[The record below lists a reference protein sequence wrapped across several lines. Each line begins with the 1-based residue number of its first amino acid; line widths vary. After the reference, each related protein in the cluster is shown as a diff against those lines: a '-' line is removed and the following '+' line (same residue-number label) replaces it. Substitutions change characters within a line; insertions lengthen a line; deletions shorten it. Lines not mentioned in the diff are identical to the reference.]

1 MTDETTT
8 AAAQDTTAAPAA
20 VEQSDAAPVTP
31 ETTTTLTAPAATEA
45 AQEGDKGAEQADKPT
60 GPPDEYAD
68 FTVGEGAEIDADV
81 LSNFKGIA
89 KELGLTQEGA
99 QKLIDLQS
107 AMAAK
112 QEQALTESREGL
124 RKQWSDAV
132 RNDPEFGGEKYD
144 ENVAIAAKT
153 MQAFGDDTLR
163 TLLNDSGLGNH
174 PSLVKFCHRI
184 GKAISEDRLVM
195 PGTQAAPA
203 EMSIVDAFK

>member
-8 AAAQDTTAAPAA
+8 ADAQDTTAAPAA
-20 VEQSDAAPVTP
+20 VEQSDAAPATT
-31 ETTTTLTAPAATEA
+31 ETTTTLTPPAADAGQEA
-45 AQEGDKGAEQADKPT
+45 DAGAEQADKPT

-68 FTVGEGAEIDADV
+68 FAVGEGAEIDADV
-81 LSNFKGIA
+81 LNDFKGIA

-99 QKLIDLQS
+99 QKLIDLQT

-112 QEQALTESREGL
+112 SEKALTDSREGL
-124 RKQWSDAV
+124 RKQWSEAV

-174 PSLVKFCHRI
+174 PALVKFCHRI

-195 PGTQAAPA
+195 PGTQAPPA

>member
-1 MTDETTT
+1 MTDETTN
-8 AAAQDTTAAPAA
+8 AGAQDTTAAPAEVA
-20 VEQSDAAPVTP
+20 QSDAPPSTP
-31 ETTTTLTAPAATEA
+31 ESTTTLTQPAPGEEVA
-45 AQEGDKGAEQADKPT
+45 EGDKGGEQADKPT

-81 LSNFKGIA
+81 LNDFKGIA

-112 QEQALTESREGL
+112 QEQALSESREGL
-124 RKQWSDAV
+124 RKQWSEAV

-174 PSLVKFCHRI
+174 PALVKFCHRI

-203 EMSIVDAFK
+203 EMTIVDAFK